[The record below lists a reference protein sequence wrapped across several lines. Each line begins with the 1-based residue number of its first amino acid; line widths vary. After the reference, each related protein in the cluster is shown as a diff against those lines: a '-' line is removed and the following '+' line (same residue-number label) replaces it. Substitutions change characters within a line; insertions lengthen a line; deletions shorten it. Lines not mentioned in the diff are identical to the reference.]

1 MVVPLAAPAAG
12 ALVPALPVAKA
23 AAGVGV
29 AKLLKAA
36 GVLSTLGLGFPLVDY
51 FSEDSL
57 AEDLASKTPGKFTG
71 KVKIN
76 PLDRL
81 RFAISG
87 AGGEENLNIR
97 EFRKQVV
104 DEAKERQE
112 KQIIKDRKRENRIKD
127 QTMTEA
133 QRFEQNKNL
142 LNYNRL
148 IQQDAD
154 NVRGNLAELGLRKQ
168 DLSNSLAVSL
178 AELDLR
184 EQAQKREMERFYEM
198 QRIAREDKQYERR
211 KAMIYALSALGEIP
225 FL

>member
-1 MVVPLAAPAAG
+1 MPVPAAAALVVPP
-12 ALVPALPVAKA
+12 AKA

-29 AKLLKAA
+29 AKLLQAA
-36 GVLSTLGLGFPLVDY
+36 GLLGGLAAAPSLLDY
-51 FSEDSL
+51 FSKDSF

-71 KVKIN
+71 KVKVN

-87 AGGEENLNIR
+87 AGGEDGLNIQ

-104 DEAKERQE
+104 DEAKKRQE